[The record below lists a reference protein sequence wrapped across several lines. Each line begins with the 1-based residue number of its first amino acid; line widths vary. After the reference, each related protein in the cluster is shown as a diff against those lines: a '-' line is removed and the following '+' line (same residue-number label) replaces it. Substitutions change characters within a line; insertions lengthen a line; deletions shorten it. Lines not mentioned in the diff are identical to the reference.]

1 MIFWSTN
8 KSELSIISKRV
19 NLTSFLKFTCWNENR
34 TFFLLYLWIERL
46 TSIADD
52 FCYLC
57 FLIGDSCMQTER
69 NTETGLRFYCWE
81 NQVAI
86 LSQFSF
92 LSVIINSNRT
102 ASRRSTKTNIL
113 FFDSSNFLINW
124 IWEFWF
130 LSVRVKSTASHQFNI
145 TTQKENKSKRRKP

>member
-92 LSVIINSNRT
+92 LSVIIN
-102 ASRRSTKTNIL
+102 RSTATERPAVGQQKQT
-113 FFDSSNFLINW
+113 FYFLINW